1 MKKIL
6 TILFISIGFTSYGQ
20 LVTNK
25 GITIDS
31 VSGTANNW
39 VTQYQRK
46 KTSDSLQTNINT
58 NTTALGAKLDTA
70 SATKTFFT
78 TLRQGQLMRYDSIN
92 ARWYNF
98 TALIDSPEHTFSAG
112 TVTFTAGTAP
122 SGASNLSYQWTQ
134 MGKCVTVR
142 LNMLYAVAGATVT
155 QVVVTWPADLPIPSA
170 PMGFTGSGAGQYTG
184 TGGAATL
191 ATSTPAA
198 ATKACIRLLSG
209 VPQLFAT
216 FTSAST
222 MAFFLTV
229 TYFTP

>member
-98 TALIDSPEHTFSAG
+98 TALIDSPEHTFSSG
-112 TVTFTAGTAP
+112 TVTWTAGTAP
-122 SGASNLSYQWTQ
+122 SGGSNLSYQWTQ
-134 MGKCVTVR
+134 IGKCVTVR
-142 LNMLYAVAGATVT
+142 FNLSYAVAGATVT
-155 QVVVTWPADLPIPSA
+155 QMIITWPVDLPIPFG
-170 PMGFTGSGAGQYTG
+170 PFGFTGSGAAQYTG
-184 TGGAATL
+184 TAGAATL
-191 ATSTPAA
+191 VTSTPAV
-198 ATKACIRLLSG
+198 ATKACIRTLSSA
-209 VPQLFAT
+209 PQFFAS
-216 FTSAST
+216 FTSASS
-222 MAFFLTV
+222 MAYFFNI